1 MLFTESIALY
11 PRPGP
16 VPDDEDFTLPIGRA
30 DIKREGGDVTLV
42 SFAAGVHWCL
52 RAARALSQE
61 GIECEVVD
69 LRWLRPLDMET
80 VIASFQKTNR
90 CVVVEE
96 SLPMYSLGSEIAA
109 RLQEAAFDYM
119 DAPIKRVSAA
129 DVPLPFARDL
139 ELMALPDCG
148 QGGGGGAGGFA
159 MSAPIQLTVAGILLN
174 WLAEVGDTVQAGDV
188 VAEIEAD
195 KATVEIEAPA
205 NGILSAQSAGPGDEL
220 AEGETIGMI
229 ALAGEPEPTAPAA
242 TAPPVNARRRK
253 QRRRNQCRVPGTPAS
268 VAEDEDDWRAADAR
282 LPAGVRA
289 SPVARKMAAERG
301 IDLARVQGSGPG
313 GRIVKAD
320 IENYTPAQPAT
331 DIAAAEYED
340 QAIGRMRQRI
350 GEGTARSKREAP
362 HFYVTVEV
370 SVEALLALRRQ
381 WNESQPAAQRLS
393 VNDCIVK
400 AAALTLRD
408 FPNLNAHYL
417 DGRLRYFSRRN
428 IGISV
433 ALEGGGLI
441 NVVATDADLR
451 SIGELARENREM
463 IARARDGRIRPTDI
477 LGATFTISN
486 LGPFGVLEFSAII
499 DPPQAAILAVSS
511 ARREAIIRDDGSI
524 GAGERMRMTLSVDH
538 RVSDGAEA
546 ARFLQQLSATLE
558 APLPLFLPA

>member
-1 MLFTESIALY
+1 
-11 PRPGP
+11 
-16 VPDDEDFTLPIGRA
+16 
-30 DIKREGGDVTLV
+30 
-42 SFAAGVHWCL
+42 
-52 RAARALSQE
+52 
-61 GIECEVVD
+61 
-69 LRWLRPLDMET
+69 
-80 VIASFQKTNR
+80 
-90 CVVVEE
+90 
-96 SLPMYSLGSEIAA
+96 
-109 RLQEAAFDYM
+109 
-119 DAPIKRVSAA
+119 
-129 DVPLPFARDL
+129 
-139 ELMALPDCG
+139 
-148 QGGGGGAGGFA
+148 

-229 ALAGEPEPTAPAA
+229 ALAGEPEPTAPPA
-242 TAPPVNARRRK
+242 TAPQETAPPEKTPPESVP
-253 QRRRNQCRVPGTPAS
+253 VPGTPAS

-320 IENYTPAQPAT
+320 IENYTPAPPAT

-417 DGRLRYFSRRN
+417 EGRLRYFSRRN

-441 NVVATDADLR
+441 NVVATDADMR
-451 SIGELARENREM
+451 PIGELARENREM

-546 ARFLQQLSATLE
+546 ARFLQQLRALLE